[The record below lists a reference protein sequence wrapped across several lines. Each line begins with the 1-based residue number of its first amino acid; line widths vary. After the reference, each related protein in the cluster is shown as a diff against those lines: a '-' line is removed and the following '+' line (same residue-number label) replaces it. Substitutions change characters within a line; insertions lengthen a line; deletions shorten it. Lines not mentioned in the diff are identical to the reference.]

1 MLKLKLQYF
10 GHLMRRTNSLEKSLL
25 LGKIEGGRRGWERMR
40 GLDGITDSMDMTLS
54 KPRELVLDRQAWRAA
69 VHGMAKSR
77 TRLNNWTELNG
88 NYPLLYLYKTLSLH
102 IWYWKFWTCFSIR
115 LYLLF
120 SGQWQISTYNY
131 MQHTYQN
138 AWSLTSVV
146 FNSLCPYVL
155 CLPGFSAHGITR
167 VDCHAL
173 LQGIF
178 PTQGSNLSLLHC
190 RRLLSHWAIREA
202 PIYSI

>member
-1 MLKLKLQYF
+1 
-10 GHLMRRTNSLEKSLL
+10 
-25 LGKIEGGRRGWERMR
+25 
-40 GLDGITDSMDMTLS
+40 
-54 KPRELVLDRQAWRAA
+54 
-69 VHGMAKSR
+69 MAKSR

-178 PTQGSNLSLLHC
+178 PTQGSNLCLMSPALAGGFFTTSTTWETPEGIIMTD
-190 RRLLSHWAIREA
+190 SHWCTAETA
-202 PIYSI
+202 TTL

>member
-1 MLKLKLQYF
+1 MQ
-10 GHLMRRTNSLEKSLL
+10 RTDSLEKPWCWERLKV
-25 LGKIEGGRRGWERMR
+25 GEGDERGWDVWMASQTQWTWLWANP
-40 GLDGITDSMDMTLS
+40 GNWWWTDKPGVLQSMGWQ
-54 KPRELVLDRQAWRAA
+54 RVRW
-69 VHGMAKSR
+69 
-77 TRLNNWTELNG
+77 LNNWTELNG
-88 NYPLLYLYKTLSLH
+88 NYPLLYLYKTSSLH

-115 LYLLF
+115 FYLLF

-131 MQHTYQN
+131 LQHTHQN
-138 AWSLTSVV
+138 AWSVTSVV

-155 CLPGFSAHGITR
+155 CLPGFSAHGILQTRITR